1 MPGMHSVMSKPST
14 LLTPLNTSPKL
25 WFDAA
30 DTSTITTTTGSIVS
44 SWTSKGTIPSISL
57 ANTYYSGG
65 QSGVSTLNGKNV
77 ISLPDY
83 TYNYN
88 TLTYFDTV
96 SSSNNPWDSY
106 YHGSIISLFVV
117 AKTNGNSGSST
128 QALFAIGDY
137 SPNEGDAAGLGFLFG
152 NSDLLYPIL
161 DTNDP
166 ITIILNNSVNFT
178 TTWRL
183 YSLTFDGTNFKV
195 YQNGI
200 LCKHYLYT
208 SARVGPTQYVIDGL
222 LNAAE
227 IVAYNYTNETLR
239 TNIESYLKTKWGL

>member
-1 MPGMHSVMSKPST
+1 MPGMHSVMSVPST
-14 LLTPLNTSPKL
+14 ALTPLNTSPKL

-30 DTSTITTTTGSIVS
+30 DTSTITTTTESIVS

-65 QSGVSTLNGKNV
+65 QSGVSTLNGENV
-77 ISLPDY
+77 ISIPDY
-83 TYNYN
+83 SYNSN
-88 TLTYFDTV
+88 TLTYSDPV
-96 SSSNNPWDSY
+96 SSNNPWDSY

-117 AKTNGNSGSST
+117 AKANGYGSGGT

-137 SPNEGDAAGLGFLFG
+137 SPNEGDAAGLSFLFG
-152 NSDLLYPIL
+152 NSNALFSVL

-166 ITIILNNSVNFT
+166 ITIILDNSVDFT

-183 YSLTFDGTNFKV
+183 YSLTFDGTNLKV

-200 LCKHYLYT
+200 LYKHYLYIST
-208 SARVGPTQYVIDGL
+208 RVGLTQYVIDGF